1 MARPIK
7 TVDELRASYNQYYE
21 HNAMYERSDF
31 FYEWLLSQLDPA
43 AGGKKL
49 LDVSCGEGHLLK
61 QVEASARGLVSTGI
75 DLSDVALTKARTRLT
90 KSELLTGNAEKLP
103 FPDATFDYATNIGSM
118 EHYLDND
125 KAIAEMS
132 RVLKP
137 GGKAMVLVPN
147 RYHWRDIW
155 RAFRKGR
162 GQLPTEQG
170 IENTDSREG
179 WADKFRGNGFAIDRI
194 IKYERVAKPTAS
206 EAKPC
211 RMVWYHH
218 LVPLNL
224 CFSFVYILEKKA

>member
-7 TVDELRASYNQYYE
+7 TTDELRASYNSYYE
-21 HNAMYERSDF
+21 HNAMYERSDY
-31 FYEWLLSQLDPA
+31 FYEWLLSLLAPT
-43 AGGKKL
+43 AGSSL

-61 QVEASARGLVSTGI
+61 QVEASANSIRSTGI
-75 DLSDVALTKARTRLT
+75 DLSDVALAKARTRLKKT
-90 KSELLTGNAEKLP
+90 ELLSGNAEKLP
-103 FPDATFDYATNIGSM
+103 FPDGIFDYATNIGSM

-125 KAIAEMS
+125 KAIGEMA
-132 RVLKP
+132 RVLKT
-137 GGKAMVLVPN
+137 GGRAMVLVPN

-179 WADKFRGNGFAIDRI
+179 WADKFRNNGLECEQI
-194 IKYERVAKPTAS
+194 IKYERVARPTS
-206 EAKPC
+206 TDAKPC

-218 LVPLNL
+218 IVPLNL
-224 CFSFVYILEKKA
+224 CFSFVYILKKKP